1 MFEERE
7 IPGTELLIDN
17 NNLLSQEHTGDVVLI
32 PPPTNSTRDP
42 LTWSRPKKYWH
53 LFLLAFYA
61 CSFSFAENTLGAAWT
76 TVSEDTNVS
85 IANMNGGSALNYL
98 LLGFINIFWI
108 PAAMKIGRRFVFC
121 LSTAF
126 CLGGAVWN
134 GAFSGTAQW
143 YLACILGG
151 IGTSAYEAVIQLSIF
166 DTFFAHERG
175 RALSVYLFGQQLGS
189 VVGLIS
195 GGNIADSVGWR
206 WSQYISAIS
215 NGVVLVLFFFTFDET
230 SFPRFAMLAFSKIEF
245 LRGENSAEKVPSE
258 NSKGDH
264 KDLRGFENSDS
275 KSINTAKAQEIPANL
290 GANEHDVD
298 NDHAYVSRNYWR
310 RLSLWTLWPED
321 KTTFWEY
328 FRRPFFIFLF
338 PNVLISGL
346 MFSCGCS
353 AGILSFNTISEIVT
367 ESPYNFSTT
376 QAGLICFGAFVG
388 NIVGYLTS
396 YLSDH
401 VVLFVARRNNGIK
414 EPEARLYVIIIPFIY
429 AASGYM
435 MYGWGSQKE
444 DPWPVIAVGLALLI
458 AHQVSI
464 SGIATAYAM
473 ECFQGIGGEITVV
486 LAICSSL
493 INFAFSYSIQP
504 FVDTSG
510 YGPAFTFYGGIV
522 WISMIL
528 GIPTIIFGKRWRI
541 KCASRYYKFLDEKEQ
556 T

>member
-1 MFEERE
+1 MSDERDT
-7 IPGTELLIDN
+7 PGTELLIDN
-17 NNLLSQEHTGDVVLI
+17 DKLLSQEHVGDVVLI
-32 PPPTNSTRDP
+32 PQPTSFHRDP
-42 LTWSRPKKYWH
+42 LTWSRVKKYWH

-76 TVSEDTNVS
+76 TVSEETNVS
-85 IANMNGGSALNYL
+85 LGNMNGGSALNYL
-98 LLGFINIFWI
+98 LLGFVNIFWI
-108 PAAMKIGRRFVFC
+108 PATMKIGRRFVFL

-134 GAFSGTAQW
+134 GGFSGTAQW

-151 IGTSAYEAVIQLSIF
+151 LGTSAYEAVIQLSIF
-166 DTFFAHERG
+166 DMFFVHERG

-195 GGNIADSVGWR
+195 GGNIADSIGWR

-215 NGVVLVLFFFTFDET
+215 NGVVLVAFFFTFDET
-230 SFPRFAMLAFSKIEF
+230 SFPRFAMQPFAVEF
-245 LRGENSAEKVPSE
+245 LKGEDSEENLGPEPRKITDIERDTHKTLNLGLSQMSKEPEVSEK
-258 NSKGDH
+258 
-264 KDLRGFENSDS
+264 LSDS
-275 KSINTAKAQEIPANL
+275 GYEGTHLMRTFWQ
-290 GANEHDVD
+290 
-298 NDHAYVSRNYWR
+298 
-310 RLSLWTLWPED
+310 RLSLWTVWPQD

-328 FRRPFFIFLF
+328 FCRPFFIFVF
-338 PNVLISGL
+338 PNVIVSGF

-388 NIVGYLTS
+388 NIIGYLTS

-401 VVLFVARRNNGIK
+401 IVLIAARRNGGVK
-414 EPEARLYVIIIPFIY
+414 EPEARLYVVVVPFIY
-429 AASGYM
+429 ASAGYM
-435 MYGWGSQKE
+435 MYGWGSQE
-444 DPWPVIAVGLALLI
+444 ENPWPVIAVGLALMI

-464 SGIATAYAM
+464 CGIATAYAM

-493 INFAFSYSIQP
+493 INFAFSYSVQP
-504 FVDTSG
+504 FVDTAG
-510 YGPAFTFYGGIV
+510 YGPTMTFYGGIV
-522 WISMIL
+522 LLSML
-528 GIPTIIFGKRWRI
+528 AGVPTIIFGKTWRGM
-541 KCASRYYKFLDEKEQ
+541 CAPRYYKFLDEKEH